1 MPYIQAYQTYSTMS
15 SQTLAL
21 KIELLRWLST
31 IENYETLEALAAW
44 REKQAVQR
52 HKKLQLLLL
61 AAPTYEEDDL
71 QTFEENRK
79 WMNTWKG

>member
-1 MPYIQAYQTYSTMS
+1 MS